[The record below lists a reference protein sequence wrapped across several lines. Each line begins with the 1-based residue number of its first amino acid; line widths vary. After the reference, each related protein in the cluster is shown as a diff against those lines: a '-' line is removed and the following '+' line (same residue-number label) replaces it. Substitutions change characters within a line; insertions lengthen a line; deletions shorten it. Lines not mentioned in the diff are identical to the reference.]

1 MEHKKDKNIFVDG
14 AIPAS
19 FISHSIAKH
28 AAKTVIG
35 GDSIFLGQVRA
46 DEINGKNVAAIDCFW
61 YFIIQ

>member
-1 MEHKKDKNIFVDG
+1 MGHKKGKKYFVEG
-14 AIPAS
+14 AIPTS

-35 GDSIFLGQVRA
+35 SHSIFLGQVRA

-61 YFIIQ
+61 CFIVQ